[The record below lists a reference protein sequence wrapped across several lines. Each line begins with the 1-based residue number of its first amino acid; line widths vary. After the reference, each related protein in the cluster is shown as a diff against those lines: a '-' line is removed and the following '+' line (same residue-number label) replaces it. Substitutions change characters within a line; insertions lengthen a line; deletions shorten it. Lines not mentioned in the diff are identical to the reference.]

1 MSNKLVDT
9 VSDAAASAVDMGAE
23 LVEEV
28 EERIT
33 KGKRRAKKAVAK
45 AEWAASKKVR
55 AAEKKVR
62 AAEKELRKGKRKA
75 EAKIKDAVE
84 LPKRKS
90 KGAKVGKLVGCV
102 AILAGVVAAIRQFI
116 ATNDSGW
123 QPHEPSD
130 PYVSPSASNVAEDIA
145 DDIET
150 DSSNI

>member
-1 MSNKLVDT
+1 MSSKLVDT
-9 VSDAAASAVDMGAE
+9 VTDAAASAISRGAE

-28 EERIT
+28 EEQVT
-33 KGKRRAKKAVAK
+33 KGARRAKKAAIK
-45 AEWAASKKVR
+45 AEKAASKKARV
-55 AAEKKVR
+55 AEKKLSR
-62 AAEKELRKGKRKA
+62 GKRRA
-75 EAKIKDAVE
+75 EAKIEDVVE

-90 KGAKVGKLVGCV
+90 RGPKVGKLVACM

-123 QPHEPSD
+123 QPHQPSD

-150 DSSNI
+150 DSSSI